1 MRCSDARLRERRGH
15 TYFMLGHSDG
25 CGIAAIFCL
34 IASAQ
39 AFTTAPSTRT
49 IPVTQLNLMSH
60 GETDIV
66 LDTAEN
72 CVEGECSLDE
82 IDGLI
87 SLLKDQQK
95 EASLRLGEIKDM
107 VKALESVNEADERS
121 VDEIRETVRA
131 IFRVF
136 QLGDKASGNDYPSLS
151 KPTGWSGEVGKGP
164 TTAYDALPPK
174 QIRKGSP

>member
-1 MRCSDARLRERRGH
+1 MTQLP
-15 TYFMLGHSDG
+15 
-25 CGIAAIFCL
+25 
-34 IASAQ
+34 Q
-39 AFTTAPSTRT
+39 
-49 IPVTQLNLMSH
+49 TQLNLVSH

-66 LDTAEN
+66 LETATN

-82 IDGLI
+82 IEGLI

-95 EASLRLGEIKDM
+95 EASVRLDDIKSM
-107 VKALESVNEADERS
+107 ISALDKVNVAEDRS

-174 QIRKGSP
+174 QIRKKTP